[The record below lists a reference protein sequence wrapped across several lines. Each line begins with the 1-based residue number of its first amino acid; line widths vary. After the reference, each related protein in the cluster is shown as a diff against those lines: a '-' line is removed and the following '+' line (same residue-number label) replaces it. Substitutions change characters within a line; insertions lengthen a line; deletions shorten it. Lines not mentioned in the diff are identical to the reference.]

1 MSESIMV
8 KQTKVFVG
16 IDQSYHSTGL
26 MVLDSEGSILRQE
39 NFSIVKGSKIE
50 KVEEC
55 LVEFEKK
62 IDFIPKIH
70 NLQMVYIEGPAYSS
84 SGSSTLQMGALHYFL
99 RLFLYKEN
107 IEFKVIA
114 PTTLKK
120 YIAGTGRAKKDLILL
135 KVYKK
140 WGVEF
145 DISDLADAYGLA
157 RMALEEFTDGSNN

>member
-1 MSESIMV
+1 M
-8 KQTKVFVG
+8 TKKNRIFVG
-16 IDQSYHSTGL
+16 IDQSYHSSGL
-26 MVLDSEGSILRQE
+26 IVLDSEANILSIE

-50 KVEEC
+50 LVEEC
-55 LVEFEKK
+55 LIEFEKK

-70 NLQMVYIEGPAYSS
+70 NLEKVYIEGPAYSS

-157 RMALEEFTDGSNN
+157 RMALEDFKNGSKSK